1 MSLQRFNG
9 SGSSALSKKAKERHS
24 NVMRNHE
31 VASHFSR
38 KSIYEGGGG
47 VNDLDL
53 NDEEE
58 HETFEIEENMLAGIM
73 AMDAAN
79 GVHHKALEIVQS
91 QIVKM
96 ERTLDLQNQ

>member
-9 SGSSALSKKAKERHS
+9 TGSSALSKKAKERHS

-47 VNDLDL
+47 MDE
-53 NDEEE
+53 DEEA
-58 HETFEIEENMLAGIM
+58 HETFEIEEKMLAGIM
-73 AMDAAN
+73 AMEAVDP
-79 GVHHKALEIVQS
+79 VPTKAID
-91 QIVKM
+91 II
-96 ERTLDLQNQ
+96 